1 MMKMMPTMHGRTVN
15 SIMNKIK
22 KQFFKNYYE
31 IFTFIDIST
40 RIRGEGERGLIERNP
55 IEKASLASL
64 SVECEKTS
72 VDSTQ
77 HA

>member
-1 MMKMMPTMHGRTVN
+1 MMPTMHGRTVN

-64 SVECEKTS
+64 SLECKKAT
-72 VDSTQ
+72 VDNTQ